1 MIAPSMTTSVKRSF
15 LSARTSTSLALLV
28 VGLASGHTL
37 AAEDHAV
44 RSRSASLVAPSGG
57 FPTLEPRSPETHGR
71 SPSGS
76 SARPAYHRVV
86 GSGGLN
92 GNAVDHDT
100 ADHDTANT
108 GSDIEALALRS
119 SSDSSRSKMMA
130 PLVTV
135 ASSLAIVL
143 ALFSALVWAGRKFG
157 GRTSGSKPLPA
168 SALTPLGHVMLDP
181 RTKLLLVKCGRRVL
195 VLSQTAGGITPLT
208 EITHPDEVQE
218 LMANCA
224 ADAPDAF
231 QRTLREIELEPTR
244 GFTDTPSSQ
253 TNTPPSRR
261 LFATA

>member
-1 MIAPSMTTSVKRSF
+1 MITSSMTTSAKRSF
-15 LSARTSTSLALLV
+15 FSAPTSTSLALLV
-28 VGLASGHTL
+28 VGLASGQTL

-44 RSRSASLVAPSGG
+44 RRSGASLVARSGG
-57 FPTLEPRSPETHGR
+57 FPTLEPRSTETHGR

-76 SARPAYHRVV
+76 FSDRPAYRVV
-86 GSGGLN
+86 SPGGLS
-92 GNAVDHDT
+92 GNA
-100 ADHDTANT
+100 ANHDTANHDAANS
-108 GSDIEALALRS
+108 GGDIDALALPS

-130 PLVTV
+130 PLVSV

-157 GRTSGSKPLPA
+157 GRASGSKPLPA

-231 QRTLREIELEPTR
+231 ERTLREIELEPTR
-244 GFTDTPSSQ
+244 GFTDTPPSQ
-253 TNTPPSRR
+253 ANTPPSRR